1 MRRFRVAFAPDPT
14 VRIRRVDRLSFG
26 DLQGVAVMGVSGA
39 AALPIGA
46 LPSLKQ
52 LRMAPRQRAFLE
64 ALLDAASTRF
74 EVELGNTLT
83 EFEQNLFKL
92 PGSPGVDG
100 QNPHYAA
107 IRELRRGRADVIPR
121 FLLRLEAGL
130 ALAIQGQPPA
140 SLSGRVLSRADE
152 LALLKEQEL
161 DEQLALKEIA
171 ARAEMRWPQPIH
183 ALGLRFGVLAGTPL
197 LDPVDLPIGPQQLC
211 ECLRYAVVALEID
224 ATHRAILYRIF
235 DRLSVPRLGELY
247 EELEALAQQHRLL
260 PHATQASVRSR
271 RAVAGGEPRGAVE
284 NRAAVPAAAAA
295 APATTVPAETAA
307 VGAPQSVRAV
317 PPAARPVAGNETVG
331 ALSGWPMPTLR
342 PYEPDHG
349 GPGDDLALLTGMRQL
364 LAERRRQ
371 QGQALPDQTLYSAAR
386 SEDVLAVLA
395 SMQARPAAPLMI
407 GGRLMHRSIAQVKQ
421 DLLNQL
427 RPLSLDGR
435 PPRLSDQDGDV
446 LELVSLLFDHLA
458 QSWRPESSL
467 QHALARL
474 QVPMLRVALKDHRFI
489 TERNHPAR
497 QFLNGLAETC
507 SIWFDDDVEDDSLVG
522 KLQLVV
528 DQAVSDYRD
537 EPELFGRLLTEF
549 GQHVGSLAKKADVAE
564 RRHVEAARGR
574 ERLDVA
580 RREANRTIA
589 DVLAEGPCSAL
600 ARTLLEQAW
609 ADVLALSL
617 MRGSAEDAGY
627 QRRLRIARLV
637 RERLGDAAGGG
648 GALGREPDAA
658 QLRQDLETGLA
669 QVGYHAEE
677 VVTLS
682 RHLFDLGL
690 PFAVDPRSEADLTQ
704 RLKEHSRLG
713 ETTAPTA
720 AVEVEFC
727 TTITELPEAQRG
739 WAERLVALPFGVW
752 FEFSGERGIKVRR
765 KLVWYS
771 TITGHAI
778 LVNQRGAKTL
788 EIRLDA
794 LAADL
799 AAGRAVLL
807 EAYKESLIDR
817 IWSRVVSTLRS
828 WVGKDEAQGT
838 EP

>member
-1 MRRFRVAFAPDPT
+1 
-14 VRIRRVDRLSFG
+14 
-26 DLQGVAVMGVSGA
+26 MGSSGA
-39 AALPIGA
+39 AALPTGA

-74 EVELGNTLT
+74 ELELGGALT
-83 EFEQNLFKL
+83 EFEQSLFKL
-92 PGSPGVDG
+92 PGSPGVNG

-130 ALAIQGQPPA
+130 ALALQGQPA
-140 SLSGRVLSRADE
+140 ATLLGRVLSRADE

-161 DEQLALKEIA
+161 DEQLALKEIS
-171 ARAEMRWPQPIH
+171 ARAELRWPQPIH

-197 LDPVDLPIGPQQLC
+197 LDPSDLPVGPQQLC

-224 ATHRAILYRIF
+224 ATHRALLYRIF
-235 DRLSVPRLGELY
+235 ERLSVARLGELY

-260 PHATQASVRSR
+260 PNAIQASVRSR
-271 RAVAGGEPRGAVE
+271 RADAGGEARSAVE
-284 NRAAVPAAAAA
+284 AR
-295 APATTVPAETAA
+295 APATPD
-307 VGAPQSVRAV
+307 
-317 PPAARPVAGNETVG
+317 PVATLPEAPAPAPHTALTGPRLLAGDETVG
-331 ALSGWPMPTLR
+331 ALSGWPTPSLR
-342 PYEPDHG
+342 PYQPDPG
-349 GPGDDLALLTGMRQL
+349 GSENLALLTGMRQL
-364 LAERRRQ
+364 LAERRRR
-371 QGQALPDQTLYSAAR
+371 QGQNLPDPGAAAAR
-386 SEDVLAVLA
+386 SEDVLAVLS
-395 SMQARPAAPLMI
+395 SMQGRPATPLMI

-427 RPLSLDGR
+427 RPLSQDGR
-435 PPRLSDQDGDV
+435 PPRLSEQDGDV

-458 QSWRPESSL
+458 QSWRPESAL

-497 QFLNGLAETC
+497 QFLNGLAET
-507 SIWFDDDVEDDSLVG
+507 SAIWFDDDIEDESLAG
-522 KLQLVV
+522 KMQLVV
-528 DQAVSDYRD
+528 DQAVTEYRD

-549 GQHVGSLAKKADVAE
+549 SQHVGSLAKKADVAE

-580 RREANRTIA
+580 RREATRAIA
-589 DVLAEGPCSAL
+589 EVLAEGPCSTL

-609 ADVLALSL
+609 TDVLALSL
-617 MRGSAEDAGY
+617 MRGNAEDAGF

-637 RERLGDAAGGG
+637 RERLGEETRGSAALS
-648 GALGREPDAA
+648 AEPDAA
-658 QLRQDLETGLA
+658 QLRQDLEIGLA
-669 QVGYHAEE
+669 QVGYHADE
-677 VVTLS
+677 VVALS
-682 RHLFDLGL
+682 RHLFGGER
-690 PFAVDPRSEADLTQ
+690 PVAIEGRSEADLTQ

-713 ETTAPTA
+713 ETAAPA
-720 AVEVEFC
+720 AEAEFAS
-727 TTITELPEAQRG
+727 TLAGLPAEQRR
-739 WAERLVALPFGVW
+739 WVERLVALPFGVW
-752 FEFSGERGIKVRR
+752 LEFTGERGLKVRR
-765 KLVWYS
+765 KLIWYS
-771 TITGHAI
+771 TTTGHAI

-788 EIRLDA
+788 EMRLDA

-799 AAGRAVLL
+799 AAGKVALI

-828 WVGKDEAQGT
+828 WVGKDDTQGT
-838 EP
+838 AA

>member
-1 MRRFRVAFAPDPT
+1 MA
-14 VRIRRVDRLSFG
+14 
-26 DLQGVAVMGVSGA
+26 VSGA
-39 AALPIGA
+39 AALPTGA

-83 EFEQNLFKL
+83 EFEQSLFKL

-130 ALAIQGQPPA
+130 ALAIQGQPA
-140 SLSGRVLSRADE
+140 ATLLGRVLSRADE

-171 ARAEMRWPQPIH
+171 ARAELRWPQPIH

-197 LDPVDLPIGPQQLC
+197 LDPVELPVGPQQLC

-224 ATHRAILYRIF
+224 AAHRGILYRIF
-235 DRLSVPRLGELY
+235 DRQSVVRLGTLY

-271 RAVAGGEPRGAVE
+271 RSDSGGEPRAVVE
-284 NRAAVPAAAAA
+284 SRGEAPASPAALTAVPASPRAL
-295 APATTVPAETAA
+295 APA
-307 VGAPQSVRAV
+307 VR
-317 PPAARPVAGNETVG
+317 PMAGDETVG
-331 ALSGWPMPTLR
+331 ALSGWPTPVLK
-342 PYEPDHG
+342 PYQPEHG
-349 GPGDDLALLTGMRQL
+349 GPGDDLALLSGMRQL

-371 QGQALPDQTLYSAAR
+371 QGLALPDQTTSSAAR

-395 SMQARPAAPLMI
+395 SMQSRPIAPLMI
-407 GGRLMHRSIAQVKQ
+407 GGRLMHRSLAQVKQ

-427 RPLSLDGR
+427 RPLSMDGR
-435 PPRLSDQDGDV
+435 APRLSDPDGDV
-446 LELVSLLFDHLA
+446 LDLVSMLFDHLA
-458 QSWRPESSL
+458 QSWRPESAL

-522 KLQLVV
+522 KMQQVV

-549 GQHVGSLAKKADVAE
+549 SQHVSSLAKKADVAE

-580 RREANRTIA
+580 RREATRTIA
-589 DVLAEGPCSAL
+589 EVLAEGPCSTL

-617 MRGSAEDAGY
+617 MRGTLEDAGF

-637 RERLGDAAGGG
+637 RERLVDGAGG
-648 GALGREPDAA
+648 GALAGEPDAA

-669 QVGYHAEE
+669 QVGYHADE
-677 VVTLS
+677 VVALA
-682 RHLFDLGL
+682 RHLFDGGM
-690 PFAVDPRSEADLTQ
+690 PVAVDRSGEADLTQ
-704 RLKEHSRLG
+704 RLREHSRLG
-713 ETTAPTA
+713 ETAAPAA
-720 AVEVEFC
+720 AVEGEFSA
-727 TTITELPEAQRG
+727 TIARLPEAQRG

-752 FEFSGERGIKVRR
+752 FEFTGERGLKLRR

-771 TITGHAI
+771 TFTGHAI
-778 LVNQRGAKTL
+778 LVNQRGAKSL
-788 EIRLDA
+788 EMRLDA

-799 AAGRAVLL
+799 AQGRAVLI

-828 WVGKDEAQGT
+828 WVGKDEPQGT
-838 EP
+838 EK